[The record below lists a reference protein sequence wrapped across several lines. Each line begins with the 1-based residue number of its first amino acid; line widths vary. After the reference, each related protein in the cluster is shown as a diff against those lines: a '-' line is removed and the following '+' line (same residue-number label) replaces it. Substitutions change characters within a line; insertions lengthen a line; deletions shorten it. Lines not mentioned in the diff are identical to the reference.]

1 MNSDGCIRTSYYK
14 YLHPKEVLITNGVV
28 DEDFIRV
35 ANGQEKKVTVKQ
47 KNRLKFAI
55 QNDQEEDSP
64 DTALAGFQF
73 VYAYGSTLE
82 VKHPA
87 MALLT
92 SGPISYPVNR
102 PIFACYI
109 SKNGGKL
116 IVGGSYTMFTDEY
129 FDKEENTKVLEFM
142 MNFIVQNDYEGQ
154 PKPDKADDHD
164 AERTIPDIAEMS
176 ENLKS
181 S

>member
-1 MNSDGCIRTSYYK
+1 
-14 YLHPKEVLITNGVV
+14 LIQNGVV

-35 ANGQEKKVTVKQ
+35 ANNQEKKVTAKQ

-55 QNDQEEDSP
+55 QNDFEEDSP

-73 VYAYGSTLE
+73 VYAWGGTIE
-82 VKHPA
+82 IKHPA

-102 PIFACYI
+102 PILVSYT

-116 IVGGSYTMFTDEY
+116 IVGGSFSMFSDDY
-129 FDKEENTKVLEFM
+129 FDKEENHKIVD
-142 MNFIVQNDYEGQ
+142 FI
-154 PKPDKADDHD
+154 
-164 AERTIPDIAEMS
+164 
-176 ENLKS
+176 
-181 S
+181 